1 MSALPFALALQ
12 LAASCAPSLAP
23 ETLLSVVRTESGFD
37 ALAVGDNTAA
47 RSYRPATLAE
57 AVTLATRLATA
68 GHNLDLGAAQLNWSS
83 GHLQR
88 RGLPLAAA
96 FDPCTGLRVGGEVLA
111 DCYRRTS
118 GPDEQARLRQ
128 ALSCYN
134 TGTLDRGTAYA
145 GRVLVSARY
154 VVPAI
159 RVQGALPASP
169 LPASPS
175 APPFFSTPFV
185 RPQASRSLVFTPG

>member
-1 MSALPFALALQ
+1 MSALPLALALH
-12 LAASCAPSLAP
+12 LAASCAPAVAP

-37 ALAVGDNTAA
+37 SLAVGDNTVAHA
-47 RSYRPATLAE
+47 YHPATLAE
-57 AVTLATRLATA
+57 AVALASHLVAA

-88 RGLPLAAA
+88 RGLPLSAA
-96 FDPCTGLRVGGEVLA
+96 FDPCTGLRVGGDVLA

-118 GPDEQARLRQ
+118 GFDEQARLRQ

-134 TGTLDRGTAYA
+134 TGTLDRGATYA

-169 LPASPS
+169 PLASPS
-175 APPFFSTPFV
+175 APPAFSTPFV